1 MTEFTK
7 TFRRTTYPT
16 ISPSSPTNNQSG
28 RTVLVAGASE
38 GIGFGIARAFAEA
51 NASKIILVSRSQER
65 LDDASKAIKREH
77 GNVEIETRVCDCS
90 DVRQIE
96 ALWTNLAND
105 NIFIDVFVQGACA
118 TQPPKTL
125 EEQVSMINFNMIAH
139 LHSFEH
145 FRNQPNPSKKP
156 TRLINVSS
164 AGLHC
169 YPYDMATYSATKA
182 GFSDYLCHIAD
193 LIPESEM
200 RVIVF
205 HPGAV
210 YTPAADKAGE
220 VPKDLPIWD
229 DPSLSAH
236 MAVWL
241 AGQDSG
247 FLHGR
252 FVWANWDADELMGM
266 KDRVL
271 ADSAFL
277 KVGITGVDSF
287 GVKDLMDVCSRFP
300 APKREQR

>member
-16 ISPSSPTNNQSG
+16 ISPSSPANNQSG
-28 RTVLVAGASE
+28 RTVLVTGASG
-38 GIGFGIARAFAEA
+38 GIGFGIAQAFAEA
-51 NASKIILVSRSQER
+51 DASKIIFVSRSQER
-65 LDDASKAIKREH
+65 LNEASNIIKREH

-96 ALWTNLAND
+96 ALWTTLAND
-105 NIFIDVFVQGACA
+105 NIFIDVFVQGASA

-125 EEQVSMINFNMIAH
+125 EEQISIIKFNMIAH
-139 LHSFEH
+139 FHSYERFK
-145 FRNQPNPSKKP
+145 NQPNPDKRP
-156 TRLINVSS
+156 ACLINLSS
-164 AGLHC
+164 ATLHC
-169 YPYDMATYSATKA
+169 YPYQAVTYAATKA
-182 GFSDYLCHIAD
+182 GFADYLCHMAD
-193 LIPESEM
+193 FIPESEM
-200 RVIVF
+200 RIIVY

-252 FVWANWDADELMGM
+252 FVWANWNADELMGM

-271 ADSAFL
+271 ADPAFL
-277 KVGITGVDSF
+277 KVGITGVDSY
-287 GVKDLMDVCSRFP
+287 GVKDLMDVCSKFP
-300 APKREQR
+300 APTP